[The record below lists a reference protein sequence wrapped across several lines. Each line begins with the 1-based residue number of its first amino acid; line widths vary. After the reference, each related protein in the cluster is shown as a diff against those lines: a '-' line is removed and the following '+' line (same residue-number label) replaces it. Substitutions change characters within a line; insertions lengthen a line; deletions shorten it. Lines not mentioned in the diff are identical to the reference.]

1 MTVYD
6 IVREVLNNAIDNG
19 YSHEIEA
26 LSDEDLAWDMFEQ
39 GVFEDSFIEFLEVVN
54 AINKYRG

>member
-39 GVFEDSFIEFLEVVN
+39 GVFEDSFIEF
-54 AINKYRG
+54 